1 MILNNFDDLFPDL
14 STKAFKKGEIVYDE
28 GSRPTGI
35 YFIQSGIIG
44 LYHLAENG
52 KETFLRVFGP
62 GNLLGHR
69 SYFADEFYH
78 ATSIAVNDAKLIYIP
93 KEVLEEHLDQK
104 PETLRLILTQVSSD
118 LGKAELRM
126 SGRHDKSA
134 GGRIIES
141 IVFLKL
147 HYPEQIWTRKQ
158 IADYSGSTFETVTR
172 VINKLEKDGEITK
185 NGRDFT
191 INSPDQLLEKISEY

>member
-1 MILNNFDDLFPDL
+1 MIFNNFDKLFPNIV
-14 STKAFKKGEIVYDE
+14 SKTYKKDEIIYDE

-35 YFIQSGIIG
+35 FFIQSGIIG

-62 GNLLGHR
+62 GNIFGHR
-69 SYFADEFYH
+69 SYFANEFYH
-78 ATSIAVNDAKLIYIP
+78 ATSISINNAKIIFIP
-93 KEVLEEHLDQK
+93 KDELEKHLEQR
-104 PETLRLILTQVSSD
+104 PETLRLILNHVSSN
-118 LGKAELRM
+118 LGQAELRM

-147 HYPEQIWTRKQ
+147 QYPEQIWTRKQ